1 MRSSSPMPI
10 SNRPMDSIVIEKM
23 IYMKIAN
30 IVSVLFSIAGV
41 MGFSAN
47 AVRAISEPI
56 EIKQKDGTSISL
68 IARGDEKGFTAFT
81 TDGIPVV
88 KNAVGIYEYADP
100 NNGFSP
106 SGVKAVSKE
115 IRSAHNKEWLSANSY
130 PAKIP
135 MLKRTVRKVSVND
148 KNGYLRI
155 SNYPTIGRP
164 KALVVLVE
172 FADCSFSTM
181 DDAYSYYD
189 GMLNQHGFTYKN
201 GANGSARDFYN
212 YSSAGLFDPEF
223 VVVGPVKLSKTVADY
238 GADIDDKLDP
248 NAWQMV
254 TEACMA
260 IDSEINFEDF
270 DTDND
275 GYVDSIY
282 FFYAGFGEAD
292 SLKGDAIW
300 PHNGLLKDNWGV
312 DLQLDGKIINNYA
325 CSNEIRFNSA
335 PLWLPV
341 GIGTFVH
348 EFGHVLGLA
357 DHYDTKYSSGRT
369 GVEDWDTMAAASYNA
384 NQNIPP
390 AFSAYERAA
399 LGWMQLQSVGCDT
412 PGILTVAPL
421 TDMDPKALKVEVEGS
436 EGREF
441 FVIERRD
448 NVEWDSTLPS
458 HGCLVW
464 RIAED
469 PILWSSNT
477 INTDPVDQHV
487 DIIEA
492 DESENKGSYYGDVFP
507 GASKVKM
514 FDFYSLAG
522 EKVFGFD
529 CVEQQEDVTRIIFG
543 GTSFCPATP
552 IIELK
557 EVHGSQFS
565 FTWKPQEDALGY
577 ILNIEDS
584 EGKPLPGFY
593 NVSYASPDTI
603 HVCDLTPMAE
613 YIVTLQAVAGSYKS
627 ESSSVDVLTG
637 EIEFFESR
645 PSNVS
650 ATQSED
656 GTVFAQWDELAGAN
670 DYEVSI
676 YELVSVDAQR
686 ITYGFENGIEDMPE
700 GWTTSAIKISK
711 SMFGKKSPSLQLTED
726 GQIIEFDYDDSDIL
740 CLELFHKSQVESNRL
755 SIEAFDEAEVMVSE
769 KYIDASSQ
777 GEIYE
782 CSFPENTRKVVVTF
796 LRSSGYMI
804 VDDMSIDLSR
814 HEFSPIESYSALST
828 DGKPYIV
835 LEDLPSMDNYYF
847 NVRGRRGSE
856 YSLFSEM
863 VEIARRAA
871 DGVIGNICIRE
882 CNQYYDLS
890 GRMISPDALGKGI
903 YIVKKAGK
911 VSKYVNK

>member
-1 MRSSSPMPI
+1 
-10 SNRPMDSIVIEKM
+10 
-23 IYMKIAN
+23 MKIAN
-30 IVSVLFSIAGV
+30 IIILSLSIVLMI
-41 MGFSAN
+41 GFPAN

-56 EIKQKDGTSISL
+56 EITQKDGSSISL
-68 IARGDEKGFTAFT
+68 IAHGDENGFTTFT

-100 NNGFSP
+100 KNGFIP
-106 SGVKAVSKE
+106 SGVKATSKE
-115 IRSAHNKEWLSANSY
+115 FRSSSNKEWLSTNSY

-135 MLKRTVRKVSVND
+135 MLKKTARKVSVND
-148 KNGYLRI
+148 NNGYLRI

-189 GMLNQHGFTYKN
+189 GMLNEHGFTYKN

-238 GADIDDKLDP
+238 GADLDDKLDP
-248 NAWQMV
+248 NAWQMI

-260 IDSEINFEDF
+260 IDSEVNFEDF

-312 DLQLDGKIINNYA
+312 DLKLDGKIINNYA

-369 GVEDWDTMAAASYNA
+369 GVEDWDTMAAASYSN
-384 NQNIPP
+384 NQNTPP

-399 LGWMQLQSVGCDT
+399 LGWMQLQSVECDA
-412 PGILTVAPL
+412 PGILSVAPL
-421 TDMDPKALKVEVEGS
+421 TDIEPKALKVEAGGS
-436 EGREF
+436 EAREF

-448 NVEWDSTLPS
+448 NIDWDSSLPA

-469 PILWSSNT
+469 PELWSSNT
-477 INTDPVDQHV
+477 INIDPENQYI

-492 DESENKGSYYGDVFP
+492 DGSENKGTYYGDVFP
-507 GASKVKM
+507 GASKVKT

-522 EKVFGFD
+522 DKVFGFD
-529 CVEQQEDVTRIIFG
+529 FVEQHEDVTQIIFD
-543 GTSFCPATP
+543 GTSFSPVSP
-552 IIELK
+552 NIELK
-557 EVHGSQFS
+557 EVHGTQFS
-565 FTWKPQEDALGY
+565 FIWESQEDALGY
-577 ILNIEDS
+577 ILNVNDS
-584 EGKPLPGFY
+584 EGNTLPDFDNLFFIRPTY
-593 NVSYASPDTI
+593 INVCGLNPTS
-603 HVCDLTPMAE
+603 E
-613 YIVTLQAVAGSYKS
+613 YTVTLQAVAGSYKS
-627 ESSSVDVLTG
+627 EPSTLVILTG
-637 EIEFFESR
+637 EMEFFESK

-650 ATQSED
+650 AFHSED
-656 GTVFAQWDELAGAN
+656 GSIYAQWDELSGAN

-676 YELVSVDAQR
+676 YKLVSGDAEQ
-686 ITYGFENGIEDMPE
+686 ISYGFENGIENMPD
-700 GWTTSAIKISK
+700 GWTTSSTKISK

-726 GQIIEFDYDDSDIL
+726 GQFIEFFYDCGNIMS
-740 CLELFHKSQVESNRL
+740 LELFQKSQIESNQL
-755 SIEAFDEAEVMVSE
+755 SVEAFNDAEEMISE
-769 KYIDASSQ
+769 QYIDASSD
-777 GEIYE
+777 GELSEI
-782 CSFPENTRKVVVTF
+782 SFPEDTRKVVVTF
-796 LRSSGYMI
+796 LRSGGYMI
-804 VDDMSIDLSR
+804 VDDISICLSKQ
-814 HEFSPIESYSALST
+814 EFSPIESYKALST
-828 DGKPYIV
+828 NGQTYIS
-835 LEDLPSMDNYYF
+835 LENLPGLDNYYF
-847 NVRGRRGSE
+847 NVRGRKGNE
-856 YSLFSEM
+856 YSLFSDM
-863 VEIARRAA
+863 VEI
-871 DGVIGNICIRE
+871 DKNQEGGVICNINIIDAE
-882 CNQYYDLS
+882 QYYDLS
-890 GRMISPDALGKGI
+890 GNMVSPDALGRGI

-911 VSKYVNK
+911 ARKFVHK